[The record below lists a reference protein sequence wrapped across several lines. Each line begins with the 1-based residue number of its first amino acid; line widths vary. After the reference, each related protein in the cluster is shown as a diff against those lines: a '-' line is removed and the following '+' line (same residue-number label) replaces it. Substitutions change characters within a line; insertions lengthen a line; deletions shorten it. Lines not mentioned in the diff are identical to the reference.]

1 MRESATA
8 RNRHNIVLTGP
19 VRSGTTLSAYL
30 LSKARNTVAL
40 NEPMPPG
47 KLYGFMPDK
56 DAVADGIEQFY
67 RRTRRRVR
75 TERKAVSK
83 HIGGKLTD
91 ATYGEPNAMGK
102 RESLLDK
109 GVISIDKEL
118 AENFDLVMK
127 HPGTFTALLPQIKHR
142 FRCYAIVRNP
152 LSVLASRSSIGEQ
165 PDASTDGKTGPHTF
179 RDPSSRTIN
188 SARMFDLELRCQI
201 ASMAAGTFEWKLK
214 MLDWACEIYRRELSE
229 ENILRYEDIIDSRGK
244 ALSAVVPAAEE
255 LDEPLESR
263 NLNPLYDRTMMLE
276 VGKRL
281 LQSEGAYWHFY
292 TRESVEDLLAE
303 IA

>member
-40 NEPMPPG
+40 NEPMAPG
-47 KLYGFMPDK
+47 KLYGFMADK
-56 DAVADGIEQFY
+56 DAVAGGIEEFY
-67 RRTRRRVR
+67 RRTRRWVR
-75 TERKAVSK
+75 TEGKAVSK

-91 ATYGEPNAMGK
+91 ATYGEPDAMGK
-102 RESLLDK
+102 RESLLEK
-109 GVISIDKEL
+109 GVISIDQEV
-118 AENFDLVMK
+118 AENFDLVIK
-127 HPGTFTALLPQIKHR
+127 HPGTFTALLPQLKHR

-165 PDASTDGKTGPHTF
+165 PDASTDGKSGPHTF
-179 RDPSSRTIN
+179 GDPFSRAIN
-188 SARMFDLELRCQI
+188 SARMFDLELRCRI
-201 ASMAAGTFEWKLK
+201 ASMTAGTLEWKLK
-214 MLDWACEIYRRELSE
+214 MLDWACEIYGRELPE
-229 ENILRYEDIIDSRGK
+229 EDIIDSKGK

-263 NLNPLYDRTMMLE
+263 NLNPLYDRTVMLE
-276 VGKRL
+276 IGERL
-281 LQSEGAYWHFY
+281 LQSEGAYWRFY